1 MVELSGDINNVVFLE
16 IKTAGLSNN
25 LLRLGYHNCVGQ
37 FGTVIMP
44 QALSVI
50 TFCKTRGITEKGGNA
65 QKYHLLQLGKEKAS
79 VATLSGSPK

>member
-16 IKTAGLSNN
+16 IKTAGSNN
-25 LLRLGYHNCVGQ
+25 DLLRVSYHDCVGQ
-37 FGTVIMP
+37 FETIIMP

-65 QKYHLLQLGKEKAS
+65 
-79 VATLSGSPK
+79 